1 MSHLGEDVFVV
12 ELVSLVGMVSNT
24 PSATSR
30 CKRFD
35 RIVLASPGIWRQKSR
50 KRVVPLKASRMI
62 SNVHLSAN
70 TSSERAT
77 GRWIVRV

>member
-35 RIVLASPGIWRQKSR
+35 RIVLASPGIWRQRSLNVLCR
-50 KRVVPLKASRMI
+50 LRLRV
-62 SNVHLSAN
+62 
-70 TSSERAT
+70 
-77 GRWIVRV
+77 